1 MLVRPYSILPLHRCL
16 VTIEIPHLSS
26 GLMFSM
32 PTFAFMVHHRQ
43 PCKLRWTPPTQPSSS
58 RASAAAF
65 HHQIHRNK
73 AASPW
78 APARSDTGVIHS
90 TRWWQQLRG
99 RPCFGEAMVV
109 LSRAAPGAAAG
120 GPQDF
125 SPTCG
130 CSGNGAAVI
139 YLPVPTLAVQSAYCR
154 GAQRA
159 AGLEQAGLQATPH
172 RRCGLARRALPKLSK
187 IWWWMSRG

>member
-1 MLVRPYSILPLHRCL
+1 
-16 VTIEIPHLSS
+16 
-26 GLMFSM
+26 
-32 PTFAFMVHHRQ
+32 
-43 PCKLRWTPPTQPSSS
+43 
-58 RASAAAF
+58 
-65 HHQIHRNK
+65 
-73 AASPW
+73 
-78 APARSDTGVIHS
+78 
-90 TRWWQQLRG
+90 
-99 RPCFGEAMVV
+99 MVV